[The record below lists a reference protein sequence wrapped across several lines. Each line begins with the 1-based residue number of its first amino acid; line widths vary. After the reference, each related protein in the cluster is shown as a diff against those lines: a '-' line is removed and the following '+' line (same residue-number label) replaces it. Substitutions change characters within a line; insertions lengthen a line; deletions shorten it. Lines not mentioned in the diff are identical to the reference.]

1 MIKALE
7 IKNFRCF
14 KDLYLR
20 DLKRFNLIVGES
32 GSGKTSLLEAIFLV
46 AGASPE
52 VWMRLRN
59 WRGFSPIFRLSG
71 TRASYESLFRDIFY
85 NFDKRKPASIRLVG
99 SDDKARSL
107 KISYPNQEKYSTRGS
122 PPQDQEGQEN
132 AYLVEPIVFNWK
144 SKGREQKARVDF
156 KDGVLRFS
164 GFNDVYPVWF
174 MSPAINEAGGVAQL
188 YSELSLKKKSGSLA
202 NIVSSLFP
210 FVHDLSVESI
220 AGELALCASVE
231 SMSEKLPIGTISS
244 GLTHFVS
251 TMVAIASNPGG
262 VILMDEI
269 EVGFYYANLS
279 GLLEVIFSSCEEH
292 DVQLVAS
299 THSYEFLSMLL
310 PMMTKRIGTENEFA
324 LLRAQR
330 TGTESSIKL
339 LGDPSAAIASN
350 FELR

>member
-1 MIKALE
+1 
-7 IKNFRCF
+7 
-14 KDLYLR
+14 
-20 DLKRFNLIVGES
+20 
-32 GSGKTSLLEAIFLV
+32 
-46 AGASPE
+46 
-52 VWMRLRN
+52 
-59 WRGFSPIFRLSG
+59 
-71 TRASYESLFRDIFY
+71 
-85 NFDKRKPASIRLVG
+85 
-99 SDDKARSL
+99 
-107 KISYPNQEKYSTRGS
+107 
-122 PPQDQEGQEN
+122 
-132 AYLVEPIVFNWK
+132 
-144 SKGREQKARVDF
+144 
-156 KDGVLRFS
+156 
-164 GFNDVYPVWF
+164 
-174 MSPAINEAGGVAQL
+174 
-188 YSELSLKKKSGSLA
+188 
-202 NIVSSLFP
+202 
-210 FVHDLSVESI
+210 
-220 AGELALCASVE
+220 
-231 SMSEKLPIGTISS
+231 MSEKLPIGTISS